1 MKDFSKLERNL
12 GYKFKDKA
20 LLKEALTHKSS
31 VKYMERASEKFT
43 DLHLDVRDFGENGG
57 DLRAKTEQKLQ
68 KNSRILDKNVKQNSQ
83 NNTKTPKNSRF
94 SSDKNE
100 QDLSEISPK
109 ILSKNPP
116 QKLAKTLKTP
126 KNSRFYHTNN
136 ERLEFLGDAVL
147 DLIVGEF
154 LFFKFAHHSEG
165 ELSKLR
171 AALVNEKS
179 FAKIALNLELGKYI
193 FMSNAEENNDGRNK
207 PSILSDALE
216 SVIAAIYLEAGFEQA
231 KSVALS
237 LLEANFPHI
246 DEAHLIKDYKTKLQ
260 EYTQATLAQA
270 PEYETLRAFGPD
282 HKKCFEVALK
292 LDGKEFARATAN
304 SKKEAQQMAAKITLE
319 RLNFG

>member
-1 MKDFSKLERNL
+1 MKDFANLEKNL
-12 GYKFKDKA
+12 GYEFKDKA
-20 LLKEALTHKSS
+20 LLKEALTHKSTVS
-31 VKYMERASEKFT
+31 FAKF
-43 DLHLDVRDFGENGG
+43 N
-57 DLRAKTEQKLQ
+57 
-68 KNSRILDKNVKQNSQ
+68 KNSSQKETKNSAKNESNLTKNSAQNETSAKNSSQ
-83 NNTKTPKNSRF
+83 NKSAEFSPSQNKTASKP
-94 SSDKNE
+94 
-100 QDLSEISPK
+100 PK
-109 ILSKNPP
+109 IH
-116 QKLAKTLKTP
+116 
-126 KNSRFYHTNN
+126 SRNN

-216 SVIAAIYLEAGFEQA
+216 SVIAAIYLEAGFERA
-231 KSVALS
+231 KGVVLA

-292 LDGKEFARATAN
+292 LGGKEFARATAN

>member
-1 MKDFSKLERNL
+1 MKDFANLEKNL
-12 GYKFKDKA
+12 GYEFKDKA
-20 LLKEALTHKSS
+20 LLKEALTHKSTVS
-31 VKYMERASEKFT
+31 FAKF
-43 DLHLDVRDFGENGG
+43 N
-57 DLRAKTEQKLQ
+57 KSSSQKET
-68 KNSRILDKNVKQNSQ
+68 KNSAKNESDL
-83 NNTKTPKNSRF
+83 TKNSTQNEK
-94 SSDKNE
+94 DLTKNSAQNE
-100 QDLSEISPK
+100 TSAKNLSENKSAEFSPTQNKTAPKPPK
-109 ILSKNPP
+109 IH
-116 QKLAKTLKTP
+116 
-126 KNSRFYHTNN
+126 SRNN

-216 SVIAAIYLEAGFEQA
+216 SVIAAIYLEAGFERA
-231 KSVALS
+231 KSVVLS

>member
-1 MKDFSKLERNL
+1 MKDFANLEKNL
-12 GYKFKDKA
+12 GYEFKDKA
-20 LLKEALTHKSS
+20 LLKEALTHKSTVS
-31 VKYMERASEKFT
+31 FAKF
-43 DLHLDVRDFGENGG
+43 N
-57 DLRAKTEQKLQ
+57 
-68 KNSRILDKNVKQNSQ
+68 KNSSQKETKNSAKNENDLTKNSAQNETNAKNSSQ
-83 NNTKTPKNSRF
+83 NKTAPKP
-94 SSDKNE
+94 
-100 QDLSEISPK
+100 PK
-109 ILSKNPP
+109 IH
-116 QKLAKTLKTP
+116 
-126 KNSRFYHTNN
+126 SRNN

-216 SVIAAIYLEAGFEQA
+216 SVIAAIYLEAGFERA
-231 KSVALS
+231 KGVVLS

-292 LDGKEFARATAN
+292 LGGKEFARATAN

>member
-1 MKDFSKLERNL
+1 MKDFANLEKNL
-12 GYKFKDKA
+12 GYEFKDKA
-20 LLKEALTHKSS
+20 LLKEALTHKSTVS
-31 VKYMERASEKFT
+31 FAKF
-43 DLHLDVRDFGENGG
+43 N
-57 DLRAKTEQKLQ
+57 
-68 KNSRILDKNVKQNSQ
+68 KNSSQKETKNSAKNESNLTKNSAQNETSAKNSSQ
-83 NNTKTPKNSRF
+83 NKSAEFSPSQNKTASKTPKIHSR
-94 SSDKNE
+94 
-100 QDLSEISPK
+100 
-109 ILSKNPP
+109 
-116 QKLAKTLKTP
+116 
-126 KNSRFYHTNN
+126 NN

-216 SVIAAIYLEAGFEQA
+216 SVIAAIYLEAGFERA
-231 KSVALS
+231 KGVALS

-292 LDGKEFARATAN
+292 LGGKEFARATAN

>member
-1 MKDFSKLERNL
+1 MKDFANLEKNL
-12 GYKFKDKA
+12 GYEFKDKA
-20 LLKEALTHKSS
+20 LLKEALTHKSTVS
-31 VKYMERASEKFT
+31 FAKFNKSLNSKDT
-43 DLHLDVRDFGENGG
+43 
-57 DLRAKTEQKLQ
+57 
-68 KNSRILDKNVKQNSQ
+68 KNSAKNEKDLTKNSAQNETSAKNSSQ
-83 NNTKTPKNSRF
+83 NKSAEFSPSQNKTAPKP
-94 SSDKNE
+94 
-100 QDLSEISPK
+100 PK
-109 ILSKNPP
+109 IH
-116 QKLAKTLKTP
+116 
-126 KNSRFYHTNN
+126 SRNN

-216 SVIAAIYLEAGFEQA
+216 SVIAAIYIEAGFERA
-231 KSVALS
+231 KGVVLS

-292 LDGKEFARATAN
+292 LGGKEFARATAN

>member
-1 MKDFSKLERNL
+1 MKDFANLEKNL
-12 GYKFKDKA
+12 GYEFKDKA
-20 LLKEALTHKSS
+20 LLKEALTHKSTVS
-31 VKYMERASEKFT
+31 FAKF
-43 DLHLDVRDFGENGG
+43 N
-57 DLRAKTEQKLQ
+57 
-68 KNSRILDKNVKQNSQ
+68 KNSSQKETKNSAKNENNLTKNSAQNETSAKNSSQ
-83 NNTKTPKNSRF
+83 NKSAEFSPSQNKTASKTPKIHSR
-94 SSDKNE
+94 
-100 QDLSEISPK
+100 
-109 ILSKNPP
+109 
-116 QKLAKTLKTP
+116 
-126 KNSRFYHTNN
+126 NN

-216 SVIAAIYLEAGFEQA
+216 SVIAAIYLEAGFERA
-231 KSVALS
+231 KGVALS

-292 LDGKEFARATAN
+292 LGGKEFARATAN